1 MQDLTATSMIFS
13 PFRLHAGMYTSFFGL
28 GEKPFAITPDP
39 RYLFMSERHAEAL
52 AHLLYG
58 INEAGGFIQLTGE
71 VGTGKTT
78 VVRSLLE
85 RMPGHADV
93 AVILNPQLTPVEF
106 VLTICEELGI
116 FMRDDDTSSIKDL
129 VDLLNKRLLEAHA
142 KGRRVVVIVDEAQ
155 NLTPETLEQVR
166 LLTNLETASQKLLQ
180 IILIGQPEL
189 REVLARV
196 ELRQLAQ
203 RITGRYH
210 LDPLSRAET
219 AAYVSHRLKVAGSAS
234 GDVFSTAAL
243 REVHRLTN
251 GIPRII
257 NVICDRALLGAFT
270 QEQHRIGP
278 SLVRD
283 AAGEVYGRSF
293 TPPWTRLLIGAS
305 AVVAAIGLGLGIWQL
320 LPDRAGGDDKIV
332 ATTAQPEAIPTA
344 VAIEP
349 VASPP
354 QPAAPPATQDVDT
367 LLREPGRTTTETA
380 FAQLFGLWGA
390 TFDAAKGRP
399 CGQAQQQGLE
409 CVYQQGSWGQLRT
422 LNRPAILTL
431 IDDAGNAHQV
441 VVAGLNSE
449 TAKVRA
455 AGSDARH
462 LHRIAV
468 ATLVRRLPDS
478 VAAAGRDA
486 ASAVRG
492 HAGRGRALAARFAQH
507 GSRPFEGRQFQ
518 RLLRRGARAHGG
530 GFSAAA
536 SAQRRRHRGR
546 ANADR
551 ARHAQ
556 QHGRRA
562 AADRAGAGQPGS
574 VLMSFIL
581 DALKKSE
588 NERQRQVGPSLA
600 DVQVSQRR
608 INKPWWAVA
617 VGALLVVNLGVLI
630 VVLMRDGDAR
640 SNTPQAAAESSTA
653 NTSATDARAGTQVPL
668 PASASRMPRGNPTLN
683 APTSPAGAFTRGRSR
698 QRRSRCRTRHGSAV
712 VRCGERA

>member
-1 MQDLTATSMIFS
+1 LQDPTVASIIFS
-13 PFRLHAGMYTSFFGL
+13 PFCLHAGMYTSFFGL

-189 REVLARV
+189 REVLGRV

-219 AAYVSHRLKVAGSAS
+219 ASYVSHRLKVAGSAS

-283 AAGEVYGRSF
+283 AASEVYGRSF

-305 AVVAAIGLGLGIWQL
+305 AVVAAIGLGLGVWQL
-320 LPDRAGGDDKIV
+320 LPDRSGTEDRLV
-332 ATTAQPEAIPTA
+332 ATTAQPEAAPAPVA
-344 VAIEP
+344 VEP
-349 VASPP
+349 VENPR
-354 QPAAPPATQDVDT
+354 PAAPVAQDIDSLLQQQPA
-367 LLREPGRTTTETA
+367 GTTTETA

-431 IDDAGNAHQV
+431 IDDSGNAHQV

-449 TAKVRA
+449 TAQV
-455 AGSDARH
+455 
-462 LHRIAV
+462 
-468 ATLVRRLPDS
+468 RLPDATRDIS
-478 VAAAGRDA
+478 IASLSRLWYGDYLILWRPQVATP
-486 ASAVRG
+486 
-492 HAGRGRALAARFAQH
+492 RALSAGMQGAGVRWLRDSLNTAH
-507 GSRPFEGRQFQ
+507 GRSKEDNSSDYYDEELVRMVEDFQ
-518 RLLRRGARAHGG
+518 R
-530 GFSAAA
+530 
-536 SAQRRRHRGR
+536 QHRLNVDGI
-546 ANADR
+546 
-551 ARHAQ
+551 
-556 QHGRRA
+556 
-562 AADRAGAGQPGS
+562 AGVQTQI
-574 VLMSFIL
+574 VL
-581 DALKKSE
+581 D
-588 NERQRQVGPSLA
+588 
-600 DVQVSQRR
+600 
-608 INKPWWAVA
+608 
-617 VGALLVVNLGVLI
+617 
-630 VVLMRDGDAR
+630 
-640 SNTPQAAAESSTA
+640 
-653 NTSATDARAGTQVPL
+653 
-668 PASASRMPRGNPTLN
+668 TLN
-683 APTSPAGAFTRGRSR
+683 NTGGAPLLIAQAQDSPGAS
-698 QRRSRCRTRHGSAV
+698 
-712 VRCGERA
+712 

>member
-1 MQDLTATSMIFS
+1 LQEALAASIIFS
-13 PFRLHAGMYTSFFGL
+13 PLLLHVGMYTSFFGL

-116 FMRDDDTSSIKDL
+116 FMRDDDASSIKDL

-210 LDPLSRAET
+210 LDPLSRDET
-219 AAYVSHRLKVAGSAS
+219 GSYVNHRLKVAGAS
-234 GDVFSTAAL
+234 GGEIFSAAAL
-243 REVHRLTN
+243 REVHRLSS
-251 GIPRII
+251 GVPRII

-278 SLVRD
+278 AMVRA

-293 TPPWTRLLIGAS
+293 SPPWTKLLIGAS
-305 AVVAAIGLGLGIWQL
+305 GTVAVLGLALGIWQL
-320 LPDRAGGDDKIV
+320 LPSRAVGEDEV
-332 ATTAQPEAIPTA
+332 AATAAQPAVALAPAPVEVEATT
-344 VAIEP
+344 
-349 VASPP
+349 PP
-354 QPAAPPATQDVDT
+354 PAAAPTTAEIET
-367 LLREPGRTTTETA
+367 LLKEQPGRTTTETA
-380 FAQLFGLWGA
+380 FAQLFALWGA
-390 TFDAAKGRP
+390 QFDPAKGRP
-399 CGQAQQQGLE
+399 CNQAQQQGLE

-431 IDDAGNAHQV
+431 IDEAGNAHQV
-441 VVAGLNSE
+441 VIAGLDADA
-449 TAKVRA
+449 AKVRFP
-455 AGSDARH
+455 DATRDISVAS
-462 LHRIAV
+462 LSRLWYGDYLILWRPQV
-468 ATLVRRLPDS
+468 ATPRALSAGMQGAGVRWLRNTLNTVHGNSGDGNSSDYYDEELVRMVED
-478 VAAAGRDA
+478 
-486 ASAVRG
+486 
-492 HAGRGRALAARFAQH
+492 
-507 GSRPFEGRQFQ
+507 FQ
-518 RLLRRGARAHGG
+518 R
-530 GFSAAA
+530 
-536 SAQRRRHRGR
+536 QHRLNVDGI
-546 ANADR
+546 AGVQTQIVLDTLNNS
-551 ARHAQ
+551 
-556 QHGRRA
+556 
-562 AADRAGAGQPGS
+562 AGAP
-574 VLMSFIL
+574 
-581 DALKKSE
+581 
-588 NERQRQVGPSLA
+588 
-600 DVQVSQRR
+600 
-608 INKPWWAVA
+608 
-617 VGALLVVNLGVLI
+617 LLV
-630 VVLMRDGDAR
+630 A
-640 SNTPQAAAESSTA
+640 QAQDSP
-653 NTSATDARAGTQVPL
+653 G
-668 PASASRMPRGNPTLN
+668 AS
-683 APTSPAGAFTRGRSR
+683 
-698 QRRSRCRTRHGSAV
+698 
-712 VRCGERA
+712 